1 MPNEYTRKGHVSERT
16 DAFAYGVVLI
26 ELLIFE
32 SYGDEVHPDTFAL
45 EARGL
50 VDDQTEDTL
59 GAAILSK
66 AMQGGWA
73 QSVPAARE
81 LTEVAIACVKG
92 VSARTTPAQVLG
104 RVEALAH
111 GQREPASQQSW

>member
-1 MPNEYTRKGHVSERT
+1 MF
-16 DAFAYGVVLI
+16 FAISRCVKIWTSPLNKPISVRNNAGI
-26 ELLIFE
+26 GA
-32 SYGDEVHPDTFAL
+32 S
-45 EARGL
+45 RGL
-50 VDDQTEDTL
+50 VDDQAEDTL

-73 QSVPAARE
+73 QSMPAARE
-81 LTEVAIACVKG
+81 LTEVAVACVKG